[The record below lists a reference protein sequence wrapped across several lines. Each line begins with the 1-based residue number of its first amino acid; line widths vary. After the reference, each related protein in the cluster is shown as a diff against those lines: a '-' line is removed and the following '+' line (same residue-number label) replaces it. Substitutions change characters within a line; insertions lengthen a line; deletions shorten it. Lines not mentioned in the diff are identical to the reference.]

1 MYNQFK
7 YGREGDAYMVL
18 VDKDIMSRMTE
29 NEPLISNFNED
40 NLGAISYDLTLECI
54 LVGNDEFSSYELAP
68 GGFLFIKAREHLAM
82 PLDLIGRIEEKNSR
96 MRMGLVVTGPT
107 YQPGHKTGIFLR
119 IHNISNNI
127 ITLRKGTSIA
137 QIVFEKL
144 NDIPDTPYHQNSQ
157 ASYNNEFVY
166 SEYGNY
172 ETEYKKDIKEMERI
186 KENLEEKETQIYGNI
201 LTFVGILMGI
211 FSIVTLNLEA
221 FASADLSSR
230 FILIMNLSITLA
242 IELLMSIIIIFIN
255 KKVSAG
261 KIATCIIVILSTIAL
276 IFGAMMF

>member
-1 MYNQFK
+1 
-7 YGREGDAYMVL
+7 MVL

-107 YQPGHKTGIFLR
+107 YQPGHKTAIFLR